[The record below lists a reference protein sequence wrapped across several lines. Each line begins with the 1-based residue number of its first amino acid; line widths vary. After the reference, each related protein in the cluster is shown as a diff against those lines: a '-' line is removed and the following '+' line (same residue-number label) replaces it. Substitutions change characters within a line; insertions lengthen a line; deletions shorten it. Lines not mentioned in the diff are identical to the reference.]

1 MITDGYVFRFRS
13 AEALRQAAATLRL
26 ALVAAGGIHGETRV
40 RMDAAHATDPVLCA
54 IAVDASTEVG
64 QDVAGIF
71 TALVGLVFGTAGFT
85 VRPLG
90 QEVQA

>member
-26 ALVAAGGIHGETRV
+26 ALVAAEGIHGEVRV
-40 RMDAAHATDPVLCA
+40 RMDAAYATDPVLCA
-54 IAVDASTEVG
+54 IAVDASTNVG

-71 TALVGLVFGTAGFT
+71 TALVGLVFGAMSFT
-85 VRPLG
+85 VYPIGR
-90 QEVQA
+90 EVQA

>member
-1 MITDGYVFRFRS
+1 MIADGYVFRFRS

-26 ALVAAGGIHGETRV
+26 ALVAAGGIHGEARG
-40 RMDAAHATDPVLCA
+40 RMDAAYATDPVLCA
-54 IAVDASTEVG
+54 IAVDASTQVG

-71 TALVGLVFGTAGFT
+71 GALLGAVFGSAGFT